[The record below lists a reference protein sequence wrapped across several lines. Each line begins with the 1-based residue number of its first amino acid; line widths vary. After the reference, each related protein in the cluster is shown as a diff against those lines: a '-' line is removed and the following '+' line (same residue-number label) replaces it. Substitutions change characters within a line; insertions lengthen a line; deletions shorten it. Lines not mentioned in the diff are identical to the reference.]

1 MAFAF
6 ADGANELTSTGD
18 WICFV
23 SLPSQYSVHEEFFFN
38 LFSSNKPIQGHKL
51 QRLFCRQNETR
62 TCALASVC
70 FGFQVFGGDKF
81 ALRLW
86 QQPTCCVL
94 SEVHQANWLKR
105 SHAHYS
111 LFFLKAA
118 GGRVFLQSWR
128 CSDAIRVSAS
138 TSHSGLPYNS
148 KADHLTGFQEW
159 CVATNKYRLW
169 RKLLFCPLWGERS
182 SVCPE
187 WSTLTCWR
195 GDDLVMLYL
204 FRATRLAYCPS
215 PFDLQHTL
223 VFNVWAAASG

>member
-6 ADGANELTSTGD
+6 ADGANELTLTGD

-23 SLPSQYSVHEEFFFN
+23 SLPSQYSVHEEFFLTYFLLISQSKDTN
-38 LFSSNKPIQGHKL
+38 CRGFSAARMRRGLVRSW
-51 QRLFCRQNETR
+51 
-62 TCALASVC
+62 VC
-70 FGFQVFGGDKF
+70 VLVFQVFGGDKF